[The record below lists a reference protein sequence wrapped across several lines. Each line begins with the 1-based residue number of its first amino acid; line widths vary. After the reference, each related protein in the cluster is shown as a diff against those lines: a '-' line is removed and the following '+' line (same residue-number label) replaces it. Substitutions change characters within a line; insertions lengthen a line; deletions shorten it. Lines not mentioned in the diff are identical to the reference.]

1 MANPQNL
8 RKLTTTQAREIGKL
22 GGKASAEAK
31 KKRKTFKELLNMF
44 GELDIKDV
52 EARKK
57 LEEYGISKGLL
68 THDTAVI
75 IGQYIKAEKG
85 DTQAATFIRDT
96 KGESPKDAA
105 LSLNIEN
112 ATGIEITFKDFG
124 GSDGST
130 SNSATQNA

>member
-22 GGKASAEAK
+22 GGKASAES
-31 KKRKTFKELLNMF
+31 KKRKKTFKELLNMF

>member
-22 GGKASAEAK
+22 GGKASAES
-31 KKRKTFKELLNMF
+31 KKRKKSFKELLTMF
-44 GELDIKDV
+44 GELDIKD
-52 EARKK
+52 EAARQKM
-57 LEEYGISKGLL
+57 LELGISKGLL

-75 IGQYIKAEKG
+75 ISQYKKAEKG

-96 KGESPKDAA
+96 KGENPKDPA
-105 LSLNIEN
+105 LNLNIESVS
-112 ATGIEITFKDFG
+112 GIEIVFKDFG

>member
-8 RKLTTTQAREIGKL
+8 RKLTPTQAREIGKL

-31 KKRKTFKELLNMF
+31 KKRKTFKELLTMF
-44 GELDIKDV
+44 GELDVKD
-52 EARKK
+52 EELRQKM
-57 LEEYGISKGLL
+57 LELGVSKGLL

-75 IGQYIKAEKG
+75 ISQYKRAEKG
-85 DTQAATFIRDT
+85 DTQAAAFIRDT
-96 KGESPKDAA
+96 KGENPKDPA
-105 LSLNIEN
+105 LNLNIESVS
-112 ATGIEITFKDFG
+112 GIEIVFKDFG

>member
-31 KKRKTFKELLNMF
+31 KKKKTFKELLTMF
-44 GELDIKDV
+44 GELDIKDE
-52 EARKK
+52 EARQKM
-57 LEEYGISKGLL
+57 LELGISKGLL

-75 IGQYIKAEKG
+75 ISQYQKAEKG

-96 KGESPKDAA
+96 KGENPNKDGMQ
-105 LSLNIEN
+105 LNIESVS
-112 ATGIEITFKDFG
+112 GIEIVFKDFG

-130 SNSATQNA
+130 SNSAT

>member
-31 KKRKTFKELLNMF
+31 KKRKTFKELLTMF
-44 GELDIKDV
+44 GELDVKDD
-52 EARKK
+52 ELRQKM
-57 LEEYGISKGLL
+57 LELGVSKGLL

-75 IGQYIKAEKG
+75 ISQYQRAEKG
-85 DTQAATFIRDT
+85 DTQAAAFIRDT
-96 KGESPKDAA
+96 KGENPKDPA
-105 LSLNIEN
+105 LNLNIESVS
-112 ATGIEITFKDFG
+112 GIEIVFKDFG

>member
-22 GGKASAEAK
+22 GGKASAES
-31 KKRKTFKELLNMF
+31 KKRKKSFKELLTMF
-44 GELDIKDV
+44 GELDIKD
-52 EARKK
+52 EAARQKM
-57 LEEYGISKGLL
+57 LELGVSKGLL

-75 IGQYIKAEKG
+75 ISQYKKAEKG

-96 KGESPKDAA
+96 KGENPKDPA
-105 LSLNIEN
+105 LNLNIESVS
-112 ATGIEITFKDFG
+112 GIEIVFKDFG

>member
-31 KKRKTFKELLNMF
+31 KKKKTFKELLTMF
-44 GELDIKDV
+44 GELDIKDE
-52 EARKK
+52 EARQKM
-57 LEEYGISKGLL
+57 LELGISKGLL

-75 IGQYIKAEKG
+75 ISQYQKAEKG

-96 KGESPKDAA
+96 KGENPNKDGMQ
-105 LSLNIEN
+105 LNIESVS
-112 ATGIEITFKDFG
+112 GIEIVFKDFG